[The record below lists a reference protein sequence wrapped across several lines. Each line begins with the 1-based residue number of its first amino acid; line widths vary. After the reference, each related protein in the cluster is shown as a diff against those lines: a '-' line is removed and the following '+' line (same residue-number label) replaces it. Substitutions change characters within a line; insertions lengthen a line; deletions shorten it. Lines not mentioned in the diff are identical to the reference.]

1 MSEEVAVQE
10 VESQEV
16 ETQEVESQEIEAV
29 AEEVEQ
35 DPWYKKRI
43 DELTK
48 DKHDARRQAERFEQM
63 LNQQEIMLKQ
73 LAPQPEQAARLAA
86 PDASQFAGGQYDPRY
101 MDAMMNYTRESAV
114 AEARQVVAQEY
125 EQRVQYQA
133 QQSAQVRLET
143 AEASARVKYADYDS
157 VIERITTDPRLAQNA
172 TIREAILGME
182 NGPDIAYQLGRN
194 LDIAYEITNM
204 SPIQAGMKLA
214 SIIRQDSKVSS
225 APKPLKPINGTG
237 GANNAARA
245 YAEMSTAEYI
255 ATRNAEDKAK
265 LMARVKR

>member
-16 ETQEVESQEIEAV
+16 ESQEVESQEIEAV

-133 QQSAQVRLET
+133 QQS
-143 AEASARVKYADYDS
+143 
-157 VIERITTDPRLAQNA
+157 I
-172 TIREAILGME
+172 
-182 NGPDIAYQLGRN
+182 GRF
-194 LDIAYEITNM
+194 
-204 SPIQAGMKLA
+204 
-214 SIIRQDSKVSS
+214 
-225 APKPLKPINGTG
+225 
-237 GANNAARA
+237 
-245 YAEMSTAEYI
+245 
-255 ATRNAEDKAK
+255 
-265 LMARVKR
+265 